1 MSVKNAGTIPK
12 FKVPAAPKPPK
23 ITGAVIKGP
32 GVPKMKSPGV
42 QKVSTLPSLSTQAR
56 RGLTPKVA
64 LAKAAAG
71 ASSNTSKRNSYYPTP

>member
-1 MSVKNAGTIPK
+1 MSVRGAGSISK
-12 FKVPAAPKPPK
+12 FKVYKPSALK
-23 ITGAVIKGP
+23 VERVSIKGP
-32 GVPKMKSPGV
+32 GVPKLKSPGV
-42 QKVSTLPSLSTQAR
+42 AKIPTLPSLGVQAR